1 MGTKRASG
9 LTPRQLEWLGHLRKA
24 SSAGESV
31 RAYAKR
37 RGLSEHALYQ
47 ATKDLRRK
55 GLLAPTGRASRKVA
69 APRAAV
75 VPARFVEV
83 KAIRGAAAVE
93 TPSAWRARLP
103 NGVVIE
109 ATGELA
115 GVLEALRRL

>member
-1 MGTKRASG
+1 MGKQRASG
-9 LTPRQLEWLGHLRKA
+9 LTPRQREWLGHLRKA

-37 RGLSEHALYQ
+37 RGLSEQALYQ
-47 ATKDLRRK
+47 AAKDLRRK
-55 GLLAPTGRASRKVA
+55 GMLAPTGRASRKVGV
-69 APRAAV
+69 PRAAV

-83 KAIRGAAAVE
+83 RAIRGAATE

-109 ATGELA
+109 GAGELG
-115 GVLEALRRL
+115 GVLEALHRL